1 MQDAAVQ
8 IDDVTH
14 TFLAPGATQPLT
26 VLTNVSLT
34 VEARTFVSIVG
45 PSGCGKTTLLRII
58 DGLIEPSGG
67 EVRIDGQVVRGT
79 ARGRA
84 MVFQDADLLP
94 WRTALDNVVF
104 GQEVQGVPKKERL
117 ERAQAIIARVGLRG
131 FEHHY
136 PFQLSGGMRQRVG
149 LARALSTGP
158 RLLLMD
164 EPFGALDAQTREDM
178 QGELL
183 RLWEQ
188 DKVTVVF
195 ITHGVDEAIL
205 LSDYVVV
212 LSQRPGTVREVLKID
227 LARPRADEE
236 DLRGDPRFAEYRRQ
250 INQLLRSARETMRP
264 TEIGINGSAR
274 IDGRAL

>member
-1 MQDAAVQ
+1 MRSLEVDAAVQ
-8 IDDVTH
+8 VEGVTH
-14 TFLAPGATQPLT
+14 VFHGTGPDELT
-26 VLTNVSLT
+26 VIKDLSLV
-34 VEARTFVSIVG
+34 VEPHTFVSIVG

-58 DGLIEPSGG
+58 DGLIAPTQG
-67 EVRIDGQVVRGT
+67 EVRIEGEVVRGT
-79 ARGRA
+79 GRGRA

-94 WRTALDNVVF
+94 WRTALDNVSF
-104 GQEVQGVPKKERL
+104 GQEVQGVPKQERL
-117 ERAQAIIARVGLRG
+117 ARSQSAIARAGLRG
-131 FEHHY
+131 FENHY

-205 LSDYVVV
+205 LSDFVVV
-212 LSQRPGTVREVLKID
+212 MSHRPGTVVEKIKID
-227 LARPRADEE
+227 LPRPRAGEE
-236 DLRGDPRFAEYRRQ
+236 DLRGDPLFADYRRT
-250 INQLLRSARETMRP
+250 INHLLRSARATSPRQ
-264 TEIGINGSAR
+264 G
-274 IDGRAL
+274 DG

>member
-1 MQDAAVQ
+1 MADVAVHVE
-8 IDDVTH
+8 DVTH
-14 TFLAPGATQPLT
+14 TFLAPGAAQPLT
-26 VLTNVSLT
+26 VLANVSMS
-34 VEARTFVSIVG
+34 VPAHTFVSIVG

-58 DGLIEPSGG
+58 DGLILPTEGA
-67 EVRIDGQVVRGT
+67 VKIDGQVVRGT

-104 GQEVQGVPKKERL
+104 GLEVQGVSRRERM
-117 ERAQAIIARVGLRG
+117 ERAQAAIGRVGLRG
-131 FEHHY
+131 FENHY

-188 DKVTVVF
+188 DKITVVF

-205 LSDYVVV
+205 LSDYVVI
-212 LSQRPGTVREVLKID
+212 LSQRPGTVREVIKID
-227 LARPRADEE
+227 LPRPRAGEE
-236 DLRGDPRFAEYRRQ
+236 DLRGDPLFAEYRRQ
-250 INQLLRSARETMRP
+250 INHLLRSARSSTAHE
-264 TEIGINGSAR
+264 A
-274 IDGRAL
+274 ALAGGVA

>member
-1 MQDAAVQ
+1 MLSTAAVT

-14 TFLAPGATQPLT
+14 LFQAPGADEPLT
-26 VLTNVSLT
+26 VLSNVSLS
-34 VEARTFVSIVG
+34 VQPRTFVSIVG

-58 DGLIEPSGG
+58 DGLISPTRG
-67 EVRIDGQVVRGT
+67 EVRIEGQVVKGT

-94 WRTALDNVVF
+94 WRTALDNVAF
-104 GQEVQGVPKKERL
+104 GQEVQGVPKRERIQCA
-117 ERAQAIIARVGLRG
+117 EAAMQRVGLNG
-131 FEHHY
+131 FERHY

-158 RLLLMD
+158 KLLLMD

-188 DKVTVVF
+188 DQITVVF
-195 ITHGVDEAIL
+195 ITHGVDEAVL

-212 LSQRPGTVREVLKID
+212 MSRRPGMIREILKID
-227 LARPRADEE
+227 LPRPRAGEE
-236 DLRGDPRFAEYRRQ
+236 DLRGDPLFADYRRH
-250 INQLLRSARETMRP
+250 INQLLRGA
-264 TEIGINGSAR
+264 
-274 IDGRAL
+274 RALSEVS

>member
-1 MQDAAVQ
+1 MNAMASAAVEVRG
-8 IDDVTH
+8 VTH
-14 TFLAPGATQPLT
+14 VFSGGGRQDGLT
-26 VLTNVSLT
+26 VLKDMSMV
-34 VEARTFVSIVG
+34 VQPHTFVSIVG
-45 PSGCGKTTLLRII
+45 PSGCGKTTLLRIM
-58 DGLIEPSGG
+58 DGLITPTGG
-67 EVRIDGQVVRGT
+67 EVLIEGQVVRGT

-94 WRTALDNVVF
+94 WRTTLDNVSF
-104 GQEVQGVPKKERL
+104 GQEVQGISKRERI
-117 ERAQAIIARVGLRG
+117 ERASAGIIRVGLSG

-188 DKVTVVF
+188 DKITVVF

-212 LSQRPGTVREVLKID
+212 MTHRPGTVRETLRID
-227 LARPRADEE
+227 LPRPRAGEE
-236 DLRGDPRFAEYRRQ
+236 DLRGDPLFAEYRRR
-250 INQLLRSARETMRP
+250 INQLLRTAR
-264 TEIGINGSAR
+264 GGSPEDLAPAEATVH
-274 IDGRAL
+274 GG